1 MSQRNHPPHPSLQEA
16 RQPDSQMGSQQAQS
30 TQPKATQPHIGIF
43 GRRNTGKSS
52 LLNYLL
58 GYQLALVSE
67 IAGTTTDSVEKS
79 VEIPPLG
86 PVVLVD
92 TAGIDDV
99 GELGALRVKNTMARL
114 ASVDLALLV
123 TDGEWGKYEK
133 QICTL
138 FNERNIPFIVVW
150 SKADLGEGDPKIKFK
165 KDKLV
170 NKEFTNK
177 QEITSVAVS
186 ALKNQGLNNLIL
198 AIIAK
203 LPEQA
208 LNPPPM
214 LRDLVPAGAVCVF
227 VAPIDQSAPK
237 ARLIAPQV
245 QALRDCLDGHAIS
258 IIVQPEELEAALG
271 ALRNPPHLLVCDSQA
286 VQQCVQMAPPGLP
299 LTTYSI
305 LMARLK
311 GDLAVLAAGAA
322 AIHAL
327 KDGDMVCISEVCTHH
342 AQPDDIGRV
351 KIPQLLAKFTG
362 KKLDI
367 RFAAGKDYPED
378 IGQYKLIIHC
388 GGCMINRSTMLARL
402 AAAAQVGGAQAEG
415 APAEGAQVGAAFN
428 GAQHFAPQGDTVI
441 SAEAT
446 SFGATSFGATSVG
459 ATSFGVTPTGVTPT
473 GVTPTGAMSTG
484 ATSVDATST
493 GLTSVEAGS
502 ASFNSAPRD
511 IAPRDIA
518 PRDIAPAGPSD
529 LVPSAIV
536 SLQGVPI
543 TNYGVAIS
551 LMCGVLERSLQI
563 FPQALN
569 AYRQALAAAGNQS

>member
-1 MSQRNHPPHPSLQEA
+1 MG
-16 RQPDSQMGSQQAQS
+16 SQMGRQQAQS

-150 SKADLGEGDPKIKFK
+150 SKADLGEGDPKLKFK

-186 ALKNQGLNNLIL
+186 ALKKQGLNNLIL

-286 VQQCVQMAPPGLP
+286 VQQCVQIAPPGLP

-388 GGCMINRSTMLARL
+388 GGCMINRATMLARL
-402 AAAAQVGGAQAEG
+402 AAAAQVGGAQ
-415 APAEGAQVGAAFN
+415 AEGAQVGAAFN

-446 SFGATSFGATSVG
+446 SFGATSFGATSFG
-459 ATSFGVTPTGVTPT
+459 ATSFGATSVGVTST

-484 ATSVDATST
+484 VTATGAMSTGAMSTGAMSTGAMSVDATST
-493 GLTSVEAGS
+493 GLTSFGAGS

-518 PRDIAPAGPSD
+518 SAGPSD

>member
-1 MSQRNHPPHPSLQEA
+1 MISPQNHLPQ
-16 RQPDSQMGSQQAQS
+16 QGSQ
-30 TQPKATQPHIGIF
+30 QPKATQPHIGIF

-58 GYQLALVSE
+58 GYELALVSE

-86 PVVLVD
+86 PVVLID
-92 TAGIDDV
+92 TAGIDDE
-99 GELGALRVKNTMARL
+99 GTLGALRIKNTLARL

-123 TDGEWGKYEK
+123 TDGEWGKYEE
-133 QICTL
+133 QACSL
-138 FNERNIPFIVVW
+138 FNEHRIPFIVVC
-150 SKADLGEGDPKIKFK
+150 SKADLGGDNWPLK
-165 KDKLV
+165 KELIDKRG
-170 NKEFTNK
+170 FS
-177 QEITSVAVS
+177 IVAVS
-186 ALKNQGLNNLIL
+186 AFKKQGLDDLIL
-198 AIIAK
+198 AILAK

-214 LRDLVPAGAVCVF
+214 LGDLVPAGAVCLF

-271 ALRNPPHLLVCDSQA
+271 ALRKPPHLLVCDSQA
-286 VQQCVQMAPPGLP
+286 VHQCVQIAPASLP

-322 AIHAL
+322 AIHGL

-378 IGQYKLIIHC
+378 IGNYKLIIHC
-388 GGCMINRSTMLARL
+388 GGCMINRATMLARL
-402 AAAAQVGGAQAEG
+402 AAAARADIG
-415 APAEGAQVGAAFN
+415 AP
-428 GAQHFAPQGDTVI
+428 P
-441 SAEAT
+441 
-446 SFGATSFGATSVG
+446 
-459 ATSFGVTPTGVTPT
+459 GV
-473 GVTPTGAMSTG
+473 
-484 ATSVDATST
+484 
-493 GLTSVEAGS
+493 
-502 ASFNSAPRD
+502 
-511 IAPRDIA
+511 
-518 PRDIAPAGPSD
+518 
-529 LVPSAIV
+529 V
-536 SLQGVPI
+536 SLKGVPI

-551 LMCGVLERSLQI
+551 LMHGVLERSLQI
-563 FPQALN
+563 FPHALN
-569 AYRQALAAAGNQS
+569 AYTQALKNN

>member
-1 MSQRNHPPHPSLQEA
+1 MSQHNHPAHPPRPSLQEG
-16 RQPDSQMGSQQAQS
+16 RQSDSQMGSQQAQS

-58 GYQLALVSE
+58 GYELALVSE

-123 TDGEWGKYEK
+123 TDGEWGKYEE
-133 QICTL
+133 QACTL

-150 SKADLGEGDPKIKFK
+150 SKADLEEGDLKLKLE

-170 NKEFTNK
+170 NKEFANK
-177 QEITSVAVS
+177 QKITSVAVS
-186 ALKNQGLNNLIL
+186 ALKKQGLNDLIL

-258 IIVQPEELEAALG
+258 IIVQPEELEGALT

-286 VQQCVQMAPPGLP
+286 VQQCVQIAPPGLA

-388 GGCMINRSTMLARL
+388 GGCMINRATMLARL
-402 AAAAQVGGAQAEG
+402 AAAAQVGGAQ
-415 APAEGAQVGAAFN
+415 VGGAFN
-428 GAQHFAPQGDTVI
+428 GAQHFAPPV
-441 SAEAT
+441 
-446 SFGATSFGATSVG
+446 GAVTPIGATSVG
-459 ATSFGVTPTGVTPT
+459 ATSV
-473 GVTPTGAMSTG
+473 G
-484 ATSVDATST
+484 ATSSVLTSAGATS
-493 GLTSVEAGS
+493 SVS
-502 ASFNSAPRD
+502 SYSN
-511 IAPRDIA
+511 
-518 PRDIAPAGPSD
+518 PSSRN
-529 LVPSAIV
+529 PSCRNPLAIGF
-536 SLQGVPI
+536 LQGVPI

-563 FPQALN
+563 FPQALK
-569 AYRQALAAAGNQS
+569 AYRQALAAGCKQS